1 MGTGSGTGAEVDP
14 GANVGTGSGTGV
26 EAGDSCWGRSASDV
40 LASDPGAGLPPDSAE
55 SQVVLRVVGVCRF
68 CSRSA
73 GGRSGKSARSRT
85 FSNGMGLP
93 WKKRFWLSK
102 RTLISARMVSILVE

>member
-14 GANVGTGSGTGV
+14 GEGVGTGSGTRVDSGRWV
-26 EAGDSCWGRSASDV
+26 GAGDSCWGCSASDV

-55 SQVVLRVVGVCRF
+55 SWVVLSVVGVCKF

-73 GGRSGKSARSRT
+73 GGRSGKSVRSGS
-85 FSNGMGLP
+85 FSNGIGLP
-93 WKKRFWLSK
+93 RKKRF
-102 RTLISARMVSILVE
+102 

>member
-1 MGTGSGTGAEVDP
+1 MGTASGIGVEVDP
-14 GANVGTGSGTGV
+14 GAGVGTGSGTGV

-40 LASDPGAGLPPDSAE
+40 LASDPGAGLPPDSAK
-55 SQVVLRVVGVCRF
+55 SRVVPRVVGVYRF
-68 CSRSA
+68 CSRFA
-73 GGRSGKSARSRT
+73 GGRSGKSTRSGT

-93 WKKRFWLSK
+93 RKKRFRLSK